1 METNYNPHEQALAL
15 HSDRIDEE
23 TRLVQARLLEILK
36 AIDKVCRTH
45 HLTYYLLAGTMLGAV
60 RHGGFIPWDD
70 DTDLAMPRSDFE
82 KAYQLLHDDLEKYG
96 ISLEYYVNEIHCLT
110 LSYRHN
116 ETGIWVDIMPMD
128 TFVSPYNLDKTQ
140 SFITPKILKYIKY
153 YDSHI
158 KSSVETLWKKKEDS
172 LW

>member
-36 AIDKVCRTH
+36 AIDKVCRRH

-70 DTDLAMPRSDFE
+70 DADVGMPRQD
-82 KAYQLLHDDLEKYG
+82 Y
-96 ISLEYYVNEIHCLT
+96 
-110 LSYRHN
+110 
-116 ETGIWVDIMPMD
+116 DI
-128 TFVSPYNLDKTQ
+128 FRNNRAES
-140 SFITPKILKYIKY
+140 
-153 YDSHI
+153 
-158 KSSVETLWKKKEDS
+158 E
-172 LW
+172 